1 MRRMRNRRR
10 CNERSLMKEADVVWA
25 GERLVWT
32 APGVMKKRVLQ
43 KVILVS
49 VR

>member
-25 GERLVWT
+25 GERHGMDSS
-32 APGVMKKRVLQ
+32 GVMKKRVLQ

-49 VR
+49 V